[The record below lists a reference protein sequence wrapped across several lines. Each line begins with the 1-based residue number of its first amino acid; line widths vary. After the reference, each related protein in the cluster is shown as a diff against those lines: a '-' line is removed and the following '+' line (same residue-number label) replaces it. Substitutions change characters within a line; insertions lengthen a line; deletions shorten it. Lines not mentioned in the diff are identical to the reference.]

1 MSETAK
7 YRHLTTP
14 YCVGNGVD
22 IASQNDPVVPWA
34 VSLDLPHDAYATY
47 SSGQAQE
54 NAIQWRGDCRDL
66 PFKDEVCDFV
76 YSSHLIEDMLHW
88 SPLLVEWTRVLKK
101 GGYLIILVPDRV
113 RWNEAIRKG
122 QPPNNAHVRESYV
135 GELSI
140 YAPHRGLEVICDKLT
155 DLTSEDYTIMFV
167 GRKL

>member
-7 YRHLTTP
+7 YRHLTWP

-66 PFKDEVCDFV
+66 PFKDGVCDFC
-76 YSSHLIEDMLHW
+76 YSSHLLEDFLDW
-88 SPLLVEWTRVLKK
+88 NPLIHEWTRVLKR
-101 GGYLIILVPDRV
+101 GGYLVILVPDKA
-113 RWNEAIRKG
+113 RWNEAIRRG
-122 QPPNNAHVRESYV
+122 QNPNCEHRHESYV
-135 GELSI
+135 GELSKWVVPVG
-140 YAPHRGLEVICDKLT
+140 YEVICDRLT
-155 DLTSEDYTIMFV
+155 DLTPEDYTILFV